1 MKILDTGYSMLDSRF
16 KSSGIEYYNSN
27 KLLNQ
32 RISEDFAMTSKYYT
46 LPNEKNLDELIFQA
60 KKLTGIKTKR
70 EVLIYAMQLYVDYLE
85 RQHNI
90 SDHSFYELTK
100 HLAGSIEEPSDL
112 AHNKKYMEGF
122 GL

>member
-1 MKILDTGYSMLDSRF
+1 ML
-16 KSSGIEYYNSN
+16 
-27 KLLNQ
+27 
-32 RISEDFAMTSKYYT
+32 SKYDT
-46 LPNEKNLDELIFQA
+46 LPNNKNLDELIFQA

-70 EVLIYAMQLYVDYLE
+70 DVLFYAMQLYVDYLE
-85 RQHNI
+85 QRHKI

-100 HLAGSIEEPSDL
+100 HLAGTIEGPSDL